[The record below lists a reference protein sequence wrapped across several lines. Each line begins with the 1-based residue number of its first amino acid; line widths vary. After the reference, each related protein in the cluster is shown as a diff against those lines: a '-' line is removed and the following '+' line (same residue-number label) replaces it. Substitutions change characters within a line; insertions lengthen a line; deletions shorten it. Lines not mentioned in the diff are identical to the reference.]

1 MESIQKS
8 NKFRK
13 RPEWTGEIAK
23 RMHIYGITVPE
34 LAQEADRNPKYIST
48 VLNSERSSPKIE
60 KLLFDA
66 VDRLI
71 EKRESIIGTLNID
84 GAAGGGDG

>member
-1 MESIQKS
+1 MESIQKP
-8 NKFRK
+8 NKLRK

-23 RMHIYGITVPE
+23 RMHIYGINVPE

-48 VLNSERSSPKIE
+48 VLNRERSSPKIE

-66 VDRLI
+66 VDRII
-71 EKRESIIGTLNID
+71 EKRRAEIEEAD
-84 GAAGGGDG
+84 

>member
-1 MESIQKS
+1 MESIQKP
-8 NKFRK
+8 NKLRK

-48 VLNSERSSPKIE
+48 VLNRERSSPKIE

-66 VDRLI
+66 VDRII
-71 EKRESIIGTLNID
+71 EKRRAEIEEAD
-84 GAAGGGDG
+84 

>member
-1 MESIQKS
+1 MIGGEKLESIQKT
-8 NKFRK
+8 NRLRK

-23 RMHIYGITVPE
+23 YMHIYGITVPE

-66 VDRLI
+66 VDRII
-71 EKRESIIGTLNID
+71 EKRRAEIEEAD
-84 GAAGGGDG
+84 

>member
-1 MESIQKS
+1 MKLESIQKS
-8 NKFRK
+8 HKFRK

-66 VDRLI
+66 VDRII
-71 EKRESIIGTLNID
+71 EKRRAEIEETD
-84 GAAGGGDG
+84 

>member
-8 NKFRK
+8 QKFRK

-23 RMHIYGITVPE
+23 RMHIYGITGPE
-34 LAQEADRNPKYIST
+34 LAREADRNPKYIST
-48 VLNSERSSPKIE
+48 VLNRERSSPKIE

-66 VDRLI
+66 VDRII
-71 EKRESIIGTLNID
+71 EKRRAEIEEAD
-84 GAAGGGDG
+84 

>member
-8 NKFRK
+8 HKFRK

-48 VLNSERSSPKIE
+48 VLNSERSSSKIE

-66 VDRLI
+66 VDRII
-71 EKRESIIGTLNID
+71 EKRRAEIEEAD
-84 GAAGGGDG
+84 

>member
-8 NKFRK
+8 QKFRK

-34 LAQEADRNPKYIST
+34 LAREADRNPKYIST
-48 VLNSERSSPKIE
+48 VLNRERSSPKIE

-66 VDRLI
+66 VDRII
-71 EKRESIIGTLNID
+71 EKRRAEIEEAD
-84 GAAGGGDG
+84 

>member
-1 MESIQKS
+1 MKLESIQKS
-8 NKFRK
+8 QKFRK

-34 LAQEADRNPKYIST
+34 LAREADRNPKYIST
-48 VLNSERSSPKIE
+48 VLNRERSSPKIE

-66 VDRLI
+66 VDRII
-71 EKRESIIGTLNID
+71 EKRRAEIEEAD
-84 GAAGGGDG
+84 